1 MIKWSLDKETALL
14 ALLNSQLLKVVPYLY
29 LCYLQ
34 GSLCTPRC
42 VNDLTYY
49 SRNDRS
55 VDK

>member
-1 MIKWSLDKETALL
+1 VIKWSLDKETALL